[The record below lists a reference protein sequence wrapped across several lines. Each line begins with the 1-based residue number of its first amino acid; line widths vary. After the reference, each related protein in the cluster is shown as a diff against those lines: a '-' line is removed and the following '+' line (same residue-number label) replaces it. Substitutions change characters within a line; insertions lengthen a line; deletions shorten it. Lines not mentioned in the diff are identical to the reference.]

1 MPPER
6 AATPAAHAA
15 PGLLMGLGAYSIW
28 GLFPAFFPLL
38 ATAGPT
44 EILAHRMVW
53 TLVLMLGVLVLT
65 GRLHTLRG
73 LPPRTWA
80 MAGAAAVLISVNWG
94 VYIYAVNSGKVVEA
108 ALGYFINPLV
118 SVLLA
123 VLVLRERLRR
133 WQLVALGVAA
143 VAVAALTIDYGRPPW
158 LALTL
163 AASFG
168 LYGLIKKTVPLDPRA
183 SLTAEGLV
191 VVPFA
196 LAWLVWLQVQG
207 AGTAI
212 SLGTGHTLLLLAA
225 GPLTAVPL
233 LLFGG
238 AAQRVPLATLGLL
251 QYLTPVLQ
259 FIWGVAVVH
268 ENMPSS
274 RWLGFGLVWAALVV
288 FTVDAV
294 RNARSSRRAAGLA
307 HAVRATV

>member
-1 MPPER
+1 
-6 AATPAAHAA
+6 
-15 PGLLMGLGAYSIW
+15 MGLGAYSIW
-28 GLFPAFFPLL
+28 GLFPAYFPLL
-38 ATAGPT
+38 APAGPT

>member
-38 ATAGPT
+38 APAGPT

-196 LAWLVWLQVQG
+196 LAWLVWLQVHG

>member
-1 MPPER
+1 
-6 AATPAAHAA
+6 
-15 PGLLMGLGAYSIW
+15 MGLGAYSIW

-38 ATAGPT
+38 APAGPT

-288 FTVDAV
+288 FTLDAV

>member
-1 MPPER
+1 
-6 AATPAAHAA
+6 
-15 PGLLMGLGAYSIW
+15 MGLGAYSIW

-38 ATAGPT
+38 APAGPT

-65 GRLHTLRG
+65 GRLHTLRA

>member
-1 MPPER
+1 
-6 AATPAAHAA
+6 
-15 PGLLMGLGAYSIW
+15 MGLGAYSIW

-38 ATAGPT
+38 APAGPT

>member
-1 MPPER
+1 
-6 AATPAAHAA
+6 
-15 PGLLMGLGAYSIW
+15 MGLGAYSIW

-38 ATAGPT
+38 APTGPT

-212 SLGTGHTLLLLAA
+212 PLGTGHTLLLLAA

>member
-1 MPPER
+1 
-6 AATPAAHAA
+6 
-15 PGLLMGLGAYSIW
+15 MGLGAYSIW

-38 ATAGPT
+38 APAVPT

-53 TLVLMLGVLVLT
+53 TAVLMVGVLTVM
-65 GRLHTLRG
+65 GRVATLRR
-73 LPPRTWA
+73 LPRRTWL
-80 MAGAAAVLISVNWG
+80 MVAASAVLISLNWG

-123 VLVLRERLRR
+123 VVVLRERLRR
-133 WQLVALGVAA
+133 WQLVALGVAGIA
-143 VAVAALTIDYGRPPW
+143 VVALTVDYGRPPW

-168 LYGLIKKTVPLDPRA
+168 LYGLLKKTVPLDPRA

-191 VVPFA
+191 LAPFA
-196 LAWLVWLQVQG
+196 LGWLVWLTVHGQS
-207 AGTAI
+207 TAAT
-212 SLGTGHTLLLLAA
+212 LGTGHVLLLLAT
-225 GPLTAVPL
+225 GPLTALPL

-259 FIWGVAVVH
+259 FIWGAAVVH
-268 ENMPSS
+268 EAMPAS
-274 RWLGFGLVWAALVV
+274 RWLGFGLVWLALAV
-288 FTVDAV
+288 FTGDAL
-294 RNARSSRRAAGLA
+294 RNAHGARRQTTLDQ
-307 HAVRATV
+307 AVRATV

>member
-1 MPPER
+1 
-6 AATPAAHAA
+6 
-15 PGLLMGLGAYSIW
+15 MGLGAYSIW

-38 ATAGPT
+38 APAGPT

-53 TLVLMLGVLVLT
+53 TLVLMLGVLTLT

-133 WQLVALGVAA
+133 WQLVALGVAG

-294 RNARSSRRAAGLA
+294 RNARSSRRGAGLA

>member
-1 MPPER
+1 
-6 AATPAAHAA
+6 
-15 PGLLMGLGAYSIW
+15 MGLGAYSIW

-38 ATAGPT
+38 APAVPT

-53 TLVLMLGVLVLT
+53 TAVLMVGVLTVM
-65 GRLHTLRG
+65 GRVATLRR
-73 LPPRTWA
+73 LPRRTWL
-80 MAGAAAVLISVNWG
+80 MVAASAVLISLNWG
-94 VYIYAVNSGKVVEA
+94 VYIYAINSGKVVEA

-123 VLVLRERLRR
+123 VVVLRERLRR
-133 WQLVALGVAA
+133 WQLVALGVAGIA
-143 VAVAALTIDYGRPPW
+143 VVALTIDYGRPPW

-168 LYGLIKKTVPLDPRA
+168 LYGLLKKTVPLDPRA

-191 VVPFA
+191 LAPFA
-196 LAWLVWLQVQG
+196 LGWLVWLTVHGQS
-207 AGTAI
+207 TATT
-212 SLGTGHTLLLLAA
+212 LGTGHVLLLLAT
-225 GPLTAVPL
+225 GPLTALPL

-268 ENMPSS
+268 EAMPAS
-274 RWLGFGLVWAALVV
+274 RWLGFGLVWVALAV
-288 FTVDAV
+288 FTGDAL
-294 RNARSSRRAAGLA
+294 RNAHGARRQPALDQ
-307 HAVRATV
+307 AVRATV

>member
-1 MPPER
+1 
-6 AATPAAHAA
+6 
-15 PGLLMGLGAYSIW
+15 MGLGAYSIW

-38 ATAGPT
+38 APAGPT

-53 TLVLMLGVLVLT
+53 TLVLMLGVLILT

-212 SLGTGHTLLLLAA
+212 SLGTGHTLLLLVA

>member
-1 MPPER
+1 
-6 AATPAAHAA
+6 
-15 PGLLMGLGAYSIW
+15 MGLGAYSIW

-38 ATAGPT
+38 APAGPT

-53 TLVLMLGVLVLT
+53 TLVLMLGVLTLT

-207 AGTAI
+207 GGTAI

>member
-38 ATAGPT
+38 APAGPT

-288 FTVDAV
+288 FTLDAV

>member
-1 MPPER
+1 
-6 AATPAAHAA
+6 
-15 PGLLMGLGAYSIW
+15 MGLGAYSIW

-38 ATAGPT
+38 APAVPT

-53 TLVLMLGVLVLT
+53 TAVLMVGVLTVM
-65 GRLHTLRG
+65 GRVATLRR
-73 LPPRTWA
+73 LPRRTWL
-80 MAGAAAVLISVNWG
+80 MVAASAVLISLNWG
-94 VYIYAVNSGKVVEA
+94 VYIYAINSGKVVEA

-123 VLVLRERLRR
+123 VVVLRERLRR
-133 WQLVALGVAA
+133 WQLVALGVAGIA
-143 VAVAALTIDYGRPPW
+143 VVALTIDYGRPPW

-168 LYGLIKKTVPLDPRA
+168 LYGLLKKTVPLDPRA

-191 VVPFA
+191 LAPFA
-196 LAWLVWLQVQG
+196 LGWLVWLTVHGQS
-207 AGTAI
+207 TATT
-212 SLGTGHTLLLLAA
+212 LGTGHVLLLLAT
-225 GPLTAVPL
+225 GPLTALPL

-268 ENMPSS
+268 EAMPAS
-274 RWLGFGLVWAALVV
+274 RWLGFGLVWVALAV
-288 FTVDAV
+288 FTGNAL
-294 RNARSSRRAAGLA
+294 RNAHGARRQPALDQ
-307 HAVRATV
+307 AVRATV

>member
-1 MPPER
+1 
-6 AATPAAHAA
+6 
-15 PGLLMGLGAYSIW
+15 MGLGAYSIW

-38 ATAGPT
+38 APAGPT

-53 TLVLMLGVLVLT
+53 TLVLMLGVLTLT

-207 AGTAI
+207 AGSAI

>member
-38 ATAGPT
+38 APAGPT

-53 TLVLMLGVLVLT
+53 TLVLMLGVLTLT

-207 AGTAI
+207 GGTAI

>member
-38 ATAGPT
+38 APAGPT

>member
-1 MPPER
+1 
-6 AATPAAHAA
+6 
-15 PGLLMGLGAYSIW
+15 MGLGAYSIW

-38 ATAGPT
+38 APAGPT

-53 TLVLMLGVLVLT
+53 TLVLMLGVLTLT